1 MQRLPPRVKSA
12 KTRFPEEAS
21 EEERGSESCKE
32 LFFDIMGITIAKT
45 KQIIKTT
52 TVPKINK
59 YFLFFDWEILA
70 IGSFY
75 GEL

>member
-12 KTRFPEEAS
+12 KTRFPEEDS
-21 EEERGSESCKE
+21 EEESCKE